1 MTLGCWASWAD
12 TPTDKNLTQNFY
24 SLKLKTFPNPL
35 HPNISMHILYT
46 FSNLLTRRI
55 CLKIKSFF
63 SW

>member
-35 HPNISMHILYT
+35 HPHISMHILHTVLYT
-46 FSNLLTRRI
+46 L
-55 CLKIKSFF
+55 
-63 SW
+63 

>member
-35 HPNISMHILYT
+35 HPNISMHILHTVLYT
-46 FSNLLTRRI
+46 FSNILMRRTCLT
-55 CLKIKSFF
+55 L
-63 SW
+63 